1 MIDEILLWLF
11 GDQWAFR
18 QLVWASI
25 VAAAVG
31 AAVAPAIAAARWAAR
46 GRTRLVRPCCRR
58 CGATLA
64 PIHASAIADRCA
76 ECGTVTSAP
85 RAVRWT
91 ERGSRVFS
99 LAATLPT
106 MLFAAVGIG
115 FLVAISVS
123 HWIAKREPILAQR
136 RSERAVATSRSELL
150 ARLDSIE
157 RGEPTAY
164 LGSLADRLRN
174 AHPLAYTAYGINGFP
189 RDDPFFVEVR
199 DRVERLLAEPDLRI
213 PRRMPPPDAGEIAW
227 DLLPLLPSLA
237 LDEAA
242 RLRLVG
248 PVRVTSPAEVTMGV
262 PAPLI
267 VESARFASQLSF
279 LVGSVSVDGEPV
291 VAERDFMGSVRSGCL
306 WTPPLLAEDEP
317 LREVTLTVRG
327 RLELL
332 GPWAV
337 ISVEQSIPVRI
348 ARRTWPRI
356 VEDPHDPASVPD
368 PFSAG
373 SGSVEAACIP
383 FDGVSVGWVV
393 LRAAEGLGVIGTIEV
408 EEEGNWVPLVRV
420 HQPSRI
426 VTAQWLRATAVPPTS
441 IRLRVRPQL
450 DGPPVIGVGRIVAT
464 PVHELRRGL
473 WTWELF
479 PLTGEDARLRR
490 VPVGDVSYLGRVTPS
505 AK

>member
-11 GDQWAFR
+11 GDARSFD

-31 AAVAPAIAAARWAAR
+31 VAVAPAIAAARWAAR

-64 PIHASAIADRCA
+64 PVHASAIADRCA
-76 ECGTVTSAP
+76 ECGAVTSAP

-91 ERGSRVFS
+91 ERGSRIFS
-99 LAATLPT
+99 LTATLPT
-106 MLFAAVGIG
+106 MLLAAVGIA

-123 HWIAKREPILAQR
+123 HWLARREPMLAQR
-136 RSERAVATSRSELL
+136 RLERTVGTSRSELL

-164 LGSLADRLRN
+164 LGSLADRLRHTLPSSYS
-174 AHPLAYTAYGINGFP
+174 AFGATGFP
-189 RDDPFFVEVR
+189 REDPFFVEVR
-199 DRVERLLAEPDLRI
+199 GRVERLLAEPDLRI
-213 PRRMPPPDAGEIAW
+213 PRRLPPAGAGEIAW
-227 DLLPLLPSLA
+227 DLLPLLPHLA
-237 LDEAA
+237 FDEATL
-242 RLRLVG
+242 LRLLG
-248 PVRVTSPAEVTMGV
+248 PIRVTAPAEVTMGA

-267 VESARFASQLSF
+267 VESTRFASQLSF
-279 LVGSVSVDGEPV
+279 LVRSVSVDGEPV
-291 VAERDFMGSVRSGCL
+291 AAQRDPSGAIRSGCL
-306 WTPPLLAEDEP
+306 WKPPVLADDEP
-317 LREVTLTVRG
+317 TRQVMLTVEG
-327 RLELL
+327 HFELL
-332 GPWAV
+332 GPWELV
-337 ISVEQSIPVRI
+337 TVKQSIPVRI
-348 ARRTWPRI
+348 ARRTWPQI
-356 VEDPHDPASVPD
+356 VEDPHDPARVPD
-368 PFSAG
+368 PFSVG

-408 EEEGNWVPLVRV
+408 EEDGVWVPLFRV
-420 HQPSRI
+420 EQPTQI
-426 VTAQWLRATAVPPTS
+426 VTAQWLRTTAVPPKS

-450 DGPPVIGVGRIVAT
+450 DGPPAIGVGRALRG

-473 WTWELF
+473 WIWELF
-479 PLTGEDARLRR
+479 PLAGEDARLRR
-490 VPVGDVSYLGRVTPS
+490 VPVGDVSYLGGVTPA